1 MSGFIAGF
9 DHDDYT
15 SIVNMADELM
25 KIGIDVPFLS
35 IMTPFKGTSLYEQLK
50 EEDRMLEDRGWN
62 FYNGYNVAF
71 QPKNL
76 TPTTL
81 LQAHRDLWKR
91 SFSFKNSVIRII
103 RGLRLRR
110 GAFLMTF
117 FMNSF
122 YCLKKLRGNYPI
134 DMSKRAAEDVL
145 PLRESQY
152 FAATELGGGI

>member
-9 DHDDYT
+9 DHDDYAA
-15 SIVNMADELM
+15 IVNMADELM

-50 EEDRMLEDRGWN
+50 QEDRMLDERGWN

-76 TPTTL
+76 TPLTL
-81 LQAHRDLWKR
+81 LQAHRELWKR
-91 SFSFKNSVIRII
+91 SFSFKNSLIRII

-110 GAFLMTF
+110 GAFLLTF

-134 DMSKRAAEDVL
+134 DMSKRAAIQVP
-145 PLRESQY
+145 PLTKIEPVM
-152 FAATELGGGI
+152 AAEQAPTV